1 MSKKGQKN
9 RRFTP
14 EEDARLVALRLEHWG
29 DRRGPL
35 AQQPG
40 GLGAIA
46 KKLGRPRSSVQ
57 VRLRMLAEREEAG
70 DP

>member
-14 EEDARLVALRLEHWG
+14 EEDAQLIALRLEHCG

-35 AQQPG
+35 AQRPG
-40 GLGAIA
+40 GLGVIA
-46 KKLGRPRSSVQ
+46 RKLGRPRSSVQ